1 MVPGIETLGEPLR
14 ARPGSFDLAL
24 KGWCSPWRAP
34 LFCAMSEQEIQRL
47 VTRELV
53 NKVREQVQRI
63 YLDTRRLKPNTA
75 EFDLMMECVREAL
88 SASLP
93 FTSDK
98 MEKVV
103 DDAYGLYLNFR
114 AVETYNRPG

>member
-1 MVPGIETLGEPLR
+1 
-14 ARPGSFDLAL
+14 
-24 KGWCSPWRAP
+24 
-34 LFCAMSEQEIQRL
+34 MSEEQVHRL
-47 VTRELV
+47 ITRELV

-63 YLDTRRLKPNTA
+63 YLDTRRLRPNTV

-93 FTSDK
+93 FTLDK

-114 AVETYNRPG
+114 AVESHNQPG